1 MITHLLSQGVRS
13 TEGLVQSHPGS
24 HHQDLV
30 SGGLADQLSLANT
43 EGFLSRVENRQCWSG
58 GSQVANTTGV
68 GRQLHGPL
76 HGHGVTGVEDSA
88 AGQGLE
94 HGQVL
99 QSHLAGPVLS
109 DADPAVGPHHVDV
122 GLADHP
128 HAQVIEGP
136 GEEGS
141 EGADEGDGPVS
152 AGNSNT

>member
-43 EGFLSRVENRQCWSG
+43 EGFLSRVENRQGWSG
-58 GSQVANTTGV
+58 GSQVANTAGV
-68 GRQLHGPL
+68 GRQLHRPL
-76 HGHGVTGVEDSA
+76 HGYGIAGIEDSA
-88 AGQGLE
+88 AWQGLE

-99 QSHLAGPVLS
+99 QRHLAGTVLS
-109 DADPAVGPHHVDV
+109 DTDPAVRPHHVDV
-122 GLADHP
+122 GLGDDAHP
-128 HAQVIEGP
+128 QVVEGP

-141 EGADEGDGPVS
+141 ESADEGNGSVP
-152 AGNSNT
+152 AGNSDT